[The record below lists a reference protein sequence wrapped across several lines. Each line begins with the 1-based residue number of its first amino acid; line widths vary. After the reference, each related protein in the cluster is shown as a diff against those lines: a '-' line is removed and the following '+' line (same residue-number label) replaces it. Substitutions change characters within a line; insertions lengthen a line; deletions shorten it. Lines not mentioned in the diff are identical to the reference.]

1 MNTSN
6 DDNSKGQQQ
15 VNYQQIFTEQ
25 KPLLDLRAPVEFVQG
40 SFSQAINFPLMNDDE
55 RAKVGTCYKQQGQD
69 AAIKLGHQLVSGQTK
84 DQRLAKWLDF
94 CEQNPDGVIY
104 CFRGGLRS
112 QTVQQWLKDCGVN
125 YPIVK
130 GGYKALRGF
139 LLKQIDN
146 IAKHPLVLLAGNT
159 GSGKTT
165 LLQQCN
171 NSLDLEGAAH
181 HRGSSFGA
189 YVEPQATQ
197 IHFENTLTEQYL
209 CRQFNNVKQR
219 IVLEDEG
226 RLVGHVHLPSSL
238 VTAMENADVVV
249 VEQPFERRLER
260 LFKEYVVEMFA
271 QFCQQ
276 KGLEQGTVSF
286 NEYLTQGL
294 YRVRKRLGTQRYIE
308 LSTAMKQAFSSQGN
322 DNMRGHLNWLAPL
335 LAHYYDP
342 MYQYQ
347 LAQKQQR
354 IVFRGDPQQ
363 CIAYL
368 HHSYTD

>member
-1 MNTSN
+1 MLASAKNEL
-6 DDNSKGQQQ
+6 KEQQEI
-15 VNYQQIFTEQ
+15 NYQQIFTEK
-25 KPLLDLRAPVEFVQG
+25 KPLLDLRAPVEFIQG
-40 SFSQAINFPLMNDDE
+40 AFTQAINYPLMNDDE
-55 RAKVGTCYKQQGQD
+55 RAQVGTCYKQQGQD
-69 AAIKLGHQLVSGQTK
+69 AAIKLGYQLVSGQTK
-84 DQRLAKWLDF
+84 TQRLAKWLAF
-94 CEQNPDGVIY
+94 CQQNPDGVMY

-112 QTVQQWLKDCGVN
+112 QTVQQWLKDCGVD

-139 LLKQIDN
+139 LLKKIDN

-165 LLQQCN
+165 LLPQCH

-189 YVEPQATQ
+189 YVAPPATQ
-197 IHFENTLTEQYL
+197 ISFENTLTEQYL
-209 CRQFNNVKQR
+209 CRQFTSTQQT

-226 RLVGHVHLPSSL
+226 RLIGNVHLPFSL
-238 VTAMENADVVV
+238 VAAMKNADVVV
-249 VEQPFERRLER
+249 VEQAFELRLER
-260 LFKEYVVEMFA
+260 LFEEYIVEMFA

-276 KGLEQGTVSF
+276 QGVAQGNVSF
-286 NEYLTQGL
+286 NDYLTQGL
-294 YRVRKRLGTQRYIE
+294 YRVRKRLGSQRYIE
-308 LSTAMKQAFSSQGN
+308 LSTAMQQAFASQTL

-347 LAQKQQR
+347 LAQKQSR
-354 IVFRGDPQQ
+354 IVFRGEPQQ
-363 CIAYL
+363 CVEYL
-368 HHSYTD
+368 QHL

>member
-1 MNTSN
+1 MVANTDN
-6 DDNSKGQQQ
+6 DRKEQQHDQ
-15 VNYQQIFTEQ
+15 QLNYQQIFTEQ
-25 KPLLDLRAPVEFVQG
+25 RPLLDLRAPVEFSQG
-40 SFSQAINFPLMNDDE
+40 AFSQAINYPLMDDDE
-55 RAKVGTCYKQQGQD
+55 RAQVGTCYKQQGQA
-69 AAIKLGHQLVSGQTK
+69 AAIKLGHQLVSGSSK
-84 DQRLAKWLDF
+84 EQRLAQWIGF
-94 CEQNPDGVIY
+94 CEQNPKGVIY

-112 QTVQQWLKDCGVN
+112 QTVQQWLKDCGID

-139 LLKQIDN
+139 LLEKIDN

-165 LLQQCN
+165 LLQQCK

-189 YVEPQATQ
+189 FVEPQATQ
-197 IHFENTLTEQYL
+197 IGFENALTEQYL
-209 CRQFNNVKQR
+209 RRKFINVKQR

-226 RLVGHVHLPSSL
+226 RLVGHVHLPVSL
-238 VTAMENADVVV
+238 VEAMNNANVVV
-249 VEQPFERRLER
+249 VEQPFEFRLES
-260 LFKEYVVEMFA
+260 LLDEYVVEMFA

-276 KGLEQGTVSF
+276 KGIEQGTIGFSD
-286 NEYLTQGL
+286 YLTQGL
-294 YRVRKRLGTQRYIE
+294 YRIRKRLGSQRYIA
-308 LSTAMKQAFSSQGN
+308 LSTAMKQALSSQVD

-347 LAQKQQR
+347 LTQKQQR
-354 IVFRGDPQQ
+354 IVFRGVPQQ
-363 CIAYL
+363 CIEYL
-368 HHSYTD
+368 QNI